1 MKSIATEDR
10 LTIDRLCD
18 EGCINVLKAFV
29 RQLSSEYT
37 TAYTMMLRTPNDK
50 KTKELLERTKSLI
63 LSPYFEALTNLEGLP
78 IVEQLEAHCIE
89 MYG

>member
-1 MKSIATEDR
+1 MRNTATESR

-18 EGCINVLKAFV
+18 EGCVNVLKAFV
-29 RQLSSEYT
+29 KLLSTEYKD
-37 TAYTMMLRTPNDK
+37 AYSMMLRMPSDK
-50 KTKELLERTKSLI
+50 KTKELLEETRSLI
-63 LSPYFEALTNLEGLP
+63 VSPYFEALTNLEGLP

>member
-1 MKSIATEDR
+1 MRRVEAESR

-37 TAYTMMLRTPNDK
+37 NRIVQAKRHYNYDATQAQ
-50 KTKELLERTKSLI
+50 S
-63 LSPYFEALTNLEGLP
+63 EAIEAWNRWNKRR
-78 IVEQLEAHCIE
+78 VEAA
-89 MYG
+89 

>member
-1 MKSIATEDR
+1 MRRVETESR

-18 EGCINVLKAFV
+18 EGCVNVLKAFV
-29 RQLSSEYT
+29 RQLSREYT
-37 TAYTMMLRTPNDK
+37 TTYTMMLRTPNDK

>member
-1 MKSIATEDR
+1 MRNTATESR

-29 RQLSSEYT
+29 RQLSMEYT
-37 TAYTMMLRTPNDK
+37 AAYTMMLRTPNDK

>member
-18 EGCINVLKAFV
+18 EGCVNVLKAFV
-29 RQLSSEYT
+29 KQLSIEYT
-37 TAYTMMLRTPNDK
+37 AAYTMLLRVPNDR
-50 KTKELLERTKSLI
+50 KTKELLEHTRALI
-63 LSPYFEALTNLEGLP
+63 VSPYFEALTNLEGLP

>member
-1 MKSIATEDR
+1 MRNTATESR

>member
-1 MKSIATEDR
+1 MRRVETESR

-18 EGCINVLKAFV
+18 EGCVNVLKAFV
-29 RQLSSEYT
+29 RQLSREYT

>member
-1 MKSIATEDR
+1 MRNTATESR

-78 IVEQLEAHCIE
+78 IVEQLETHCIE